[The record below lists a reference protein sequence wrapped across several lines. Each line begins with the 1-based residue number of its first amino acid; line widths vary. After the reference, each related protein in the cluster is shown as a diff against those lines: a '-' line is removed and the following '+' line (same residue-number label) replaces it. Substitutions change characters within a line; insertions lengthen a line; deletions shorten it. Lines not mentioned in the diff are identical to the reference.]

1 LSLTAESVRCICGH
15 PTPGI
20 AWEWAPGHQGQSKC
34 ICCMRAIWEESL
46 ETILSSL
53 QAALAAYPAV
63 TSGECA
69 SGVGL
74 EQEQEPCPHTVYAN
88 RWQGDANDFFCVRCG
103 TPQDKDACP
112 HTYCGVSENGVRCD
126 DCGEYLWES

>member
-20 AWEWAPGHQGQSKC
+20 AWEWAPGHQGGPKC

-46 ETILSSL
+46 ETI
-53 QAALAAYPAV
+53 QAALAVYPAV
-63 TSGECA
+63 TQGECA

-74 EQEQEPCPHTVYAN
+74 GICTCDGPPAQPCGLNCRYPYTDERQPPA
-88 RWQGDANDFFCVRCG
+88 
-103 TPQDKDACP
+103 
-112 HTYCGVSENGVRCD
+112 
-126 DCGEYLWES
+126 